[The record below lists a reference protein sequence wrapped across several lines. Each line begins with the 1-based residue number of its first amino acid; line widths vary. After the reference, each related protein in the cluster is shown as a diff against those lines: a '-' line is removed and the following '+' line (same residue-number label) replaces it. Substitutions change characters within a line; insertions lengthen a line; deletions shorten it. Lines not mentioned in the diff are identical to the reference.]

1 MVNEQITRR
10 DALMSRAADSL
21 VMIKRFKSLGAYPDE
36 TLCCAMDFWSSLA
49 EASYWD
55 AKGNILTTSGIIA
68 YIYRCLP
75 SVIDVKV
82 NGSSLEI
89 TCAPIQHWH
98 WNCKDNVKPTN
109 NVFAQT
115 IADCRSGFNMTAR
128 RRYDVSRLLFSFTDT
143 IPQFQLND
151 DADLDVDGS
160 VVKIAGKFSP
170 FGYLK
175 TKFSAWA
182 GVGYYPV
189 KNKDYA
195 FSGVYAC
202 LVHVKVPIG
211 YFKLVQTAFATVEAS
226 ETAVA
231 DAIINLFYDQD
242 KHANTLVKP
251 VVSGDINNQAV
262 SGLMQAVDL
271 TPRYI
276 LANIGTKTAVK
287 FPKIDVERNL
297 SDTCQPMPL
306 AQGYYD
312 KSFVNIHNSFGV
324 DMKAFS
330 PELYRQLT
338 RKPLMS
344 LAGDDFDYL
353 ACVRKKKAV
362 KARKK

>member
-1 MVNEQITRR
+1 MINEQMTRR
-10 DALMSRAADSL
+10 NALMSRAADSL
-21 VMIKRFKSLGAYPDE
+21 VVAKRFRSLGAYPDE
-36 TLCCAMDFWSSLA
+36 TLCYAMDFWSSLA

-55 AKGNILTTSGIIA
+55 AKSDTLTTSGIIA
-68 YIYRCLP
+68 YIYRCMP
-75 SVIDVKV
+75 SVIDVKLV
-82 NGSSLEI
+82 GNSLEI

-98 WNCKDNVKPTN
+98 WNCKDDVKPTN

-115 IADCRSGFNMTAR
+115 IADCREGFNMTAR
-128 RRYDVSRLLFSFTDT
+128 RSYDVSRLLFSFADT
-143 IPQFQLND
+143 IPQFQASD
-151 DADLDVDGS
+151 DSNLDVSGS
-160 VVKIAGKFSP
+160 LVKIAGKFSP
-170 FGYLK
+170 FGYIK

-189 KNKDYA
+189 ENKDYA
-195 FSGVYAC
+195 FSGLYAC
-202 LVHVKVPIG
+202 LICVRVPIN
-211 YFKLVQTAFATVEAS
+211 YFKLPSNTSATVEAS

-231 DAIINLFYDQD
+231 DALINLFYDQD

-271 TPRYI
+271 TPRY
-276 LANIGTKTAVK
+276 LLSGSGYNTVK
-287 FPKIDVERNL
+287 NPKVEVERSL

-306 AQGYYD
+306 SQGYYD
-312 KSFVNIHNSFGV
+312 KSFVNMHNSFGV

-338 RKPLMS
+338 RKPLTS
-344 LAGDDFDYL
+344 LAGDNFDYL
-353 ACVRKKKAV
+353 TCIRKKKAV